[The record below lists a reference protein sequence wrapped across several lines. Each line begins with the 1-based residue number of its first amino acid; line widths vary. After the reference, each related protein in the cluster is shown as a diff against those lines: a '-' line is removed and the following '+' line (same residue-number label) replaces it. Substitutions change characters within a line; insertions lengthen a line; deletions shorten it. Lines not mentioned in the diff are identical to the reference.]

1 MTFAIRDGVSPANKG
16 FGAGSTAEARPA
28 PENPRVRLAVALL
41 TLSAVAFGFTY
52 SDHAP
57 LIPLVSADFR
67 LDDLGAGLLST
78 ALFTSYMAT
87 TLFTTGL
94 AERIG
99 PKRMV
104 GAGLAVSTIGTI
116 IFAAS
121 PSYAVALVAKVIQ
134 GIGSAFAF
142 VAAAR
147 YLAGLYGERRNHFA
161 LGLYGGG
168 FPLGSALALVA
179 MPALAATLG
188 GWRGAFW
195 AEATFVGV
203 AAIAWWRA
211 PAVPPVV
218 RPGNIRDALRCPNC
232 WWTSLQHVAGFGLG
246 ISSGTWITVYL
257 LREFHLPLALSGLLG
272 SLLLLLAVIARPI
285 GGLLL
290 AREHVPTRRVMRVGD
305 VAIILGVA
313 LLAVPDRPL
322 AMALG
327 GAILVGI
334 GVGLPYSAVFNTAAA
349 SLPGAPGA
357 AQGLAAIGG
366 TAGVMV
372 GAPAMGYAVQTFG
385 FWAAWLFVG
394 AVAAIAFAGVAFMRG
409 EEELA

>member
-1 MTFAIRDGVSPANKG
+1 MSAFTYRRHV
-16 FGAGSTAEARPA
+16 
-28 PENPRVRLAVALL
+28 RVAVALL
-41 TLSAVAFGFTY
+41 SLSAVAFGFTY

-78 ALFTSYMAT
+78 ALFISYMAT
-87 TLFTTGL
+87 TFVTTGL
-94 AERIG
+94 AERVG

-104 GAGLAVSTIGTI
+104 GMGLAVSAAGTVV
-116 IFAAS
+116 FAAS
-121 PSYAVALVAKVIQ
+121 PTYAAALAAKAIQ
-134 GIGSAFAF
+134 GIGSALAF

-161 LGLYGGG
+161 LGLYGAG
-168 FPLGSALALVA
+168 FPLGSAIALVA
-179 MPALAATLG
+179 MPPLAAALG

-195 AEATFVGV
+195 IEAAFVGI
-203 AAIAWWRA
+203 AAALWWSV
-211 PAVPPVV
+211 PAVPPVA

-232 WWTSLQHVAGFGLG
+232 WWTSLQHAAGFGLA
-246 ISSGTWITVYL
+246 IASGTWITVYL
-257 LREFHLPLALSGLLG
+257 LREFHLPLELSGLLG
-272 SLLLLLAVIARPI
+272 SLLLVLAVLARPL

-290 AREHVPTRRVMRVGD
+290 ARERVPTRRVMRIGD
-305 VAIILGVA
+305 LAIVAGVVLLGF
-313 LLAVPDRPL
+313 PDRPL
-322 AMALG
+322 AVALG

-357 AQGLAAIGG
+357 AQGLAAVGG
-366 TAGVMV
+366 TAAVMV
-372 GAPAMGYAVQTFG
+372 GAPMMGFAVQTFG

-394 AVAAIAFAGVAFMRG
+394 AVSLVALIGTTFMRG
-409 EEELA
+409 EEELP

>member
-1 MTFAIRDGVSPANKG
+1 MRM
-16 FGAGSTAEARPA
+16 
-28 PENPRVRLAVALL
+28 AVALL

-78 ALFTSYMAT
+78 ALFTSYMLT
-87 TLFTTGL
+87 TLITTGL
-94 AERIG
+94 AERLG

-104 GAGLAVSTIGTI
+104 GAGLAVSAVGTVV
-116 IFAAS
+116 FAAS
-121 PSYAVALVAKVIQ
+121 ASYAVALVAKVIQ
-134 GIGSAFAF
+134 GIGSALAF

-168 FPLGSALALVA
+168 FPLGSAVALVA
-179 MPALAATLG
+179 MPPLAAALG

-195 AEATFVGV
+195 AEAAFVGA
-203 AAIAWWRA
+203 AAILWWLA
-211 PAVPPVV
+211 PSVPRVT
-218 RPGNIRDALRCPNC
+218 RPGTIRDALRCPNC
-232 WWTSLQHVAGFGLG
+232 WLASLQHAAGFGLA
-246 ISSGTWITVYL
+246 IASGTWITVYL
-257 LREFHLPLALSGLLG
+257 LREFRLPLELSGLLG
-272 SLLLLLAVIARPI
+272 SLLLVLAVLARPLGGWLLASER
-285 GGLLL
+285 
-290 AREHVPTRRVMRVGD
+290 VPTRRVMRIGD
-305 VAIILGVA
+305 LVIIVGVA
-313 LLAVPDRPL
+313 LLAIPDRPL
-322 AMALG
+322 ALALG
-327 GAILVGI
+327 GAVLVGI

-366 TAGVMV
+366 TAGVMI

-394 AVAAIAFAGVAFMRG
+394 AVSALAFVGVAFMRG
-409 EEELA
+409 EEELT

>member
-1 MTFAIRDGVSPANKG
+1 MRA
-16 FGAGSTAEARPA
+16 
-28 PENPRVRLAVALL
+28 AVALL
-41 TLSAVAFGFTY
+41 TLGAVAFGFTY

-78 ALFTSYMAT
+78 ALFTSYMT
-87 TLFTTGL
+87 TTVFTTGL
-94 AERIG
+94 AERTG

-104 GAGLAVSTIGTI
+104 GTGLAVSAAGTI
-116 IFAAS
+116 IFAVA
-121 PSYAVALVAKVIQ
+121 PGYGVALAAKAIQ
-134 GIGSAFAF
+134 GIGAALAF
-142 VAAAR
+142 VAGAR
-147 YLAGLYGERRNHFA
+147 YLAALYGARRNHFA
-161 LGLYGGG
+161 LGLYGAGY
-168 FPLGSALALVA
+168 PLGSAMALIA
-179 MPALAATLG
+179 MPPLAAVLG

-195 AEATFVGV
+195 VE
-203 AAIAWWRA
+203 AAIVGAAATLWWRA
-211 PAVPPVV
+211 PSVPPVA

-232 WWTSLQHVAGFGLG
+232 WLAGLQHVAGFGLG

-257 LREFHLPLALSGLLG
+257 LREFRLPLELSGLLG
-272 SLLLLLAVIARPI
+272 SLLLILAVLARPL

-290 AREHVPTRRVMRVGD
+290 AREHMPTRRVMRIGD
-305 VAIILGVA
+305 LAIVAGVA
-313 LLAVPDRPL
+313 LLATPDRPL
-322 AMALG
+322 AIALG

-349 SLPGAPGA
+349 SLPAAPGA

-372 GAPAMGYAVQTFG
+372 GAPAMGYAVQSFG

-394 AVAAIAFAGVAFMRG
+394 AVSAFAYIGTSFMRG
-409 EEELA
+409 EEEMR

>member
-1 MTFAIRDGVSPANKG
+1 M
-16 FGAGSTAEARPA
+16 
-28 PENPRVRLAVALL
+28 RLAVALL
-41 TLSAVAFGFTY
+41 SLGAVAFGFTY

-87 TLFTTGL
+87 TLLTTGL
-94 AERIG
+94 ADRLG

-104 GAGLAVSTIGTI
+104 GAGLAVSTAGTVV
-116 IFAAS
+116 FALS
-121 PSYAVALVAKVIQ
+121 PGYGVALVAKAIQ
-134 GIGSAFAF
+134 GIGSALAF

-168 FPLGSALALVA
+168 FPLGSAVALVA
-179 MPALAATLG
+179 MPPLAAALG

-195 AEATFVGV
+195 AEAAFVG
-203 AAIAWWRA
+203 AAAVAWWRA

-218 RPGNIRDALRCPNC
+218 RTGSIRDALRCPNC
-232 WWTSLQHVAGFGLG
+232 WWTSLQHAAGFGLA
-246 ISSGTWITVYL
+246 IASGTWITVYL
-257 LREFHLPLALSGLLG
+257 LREFGLPLELSGLLG
-272 SLLLLLAVIARPI
+272 SLLLVLAVLSRPL
-285 GGLLL
+285 GGFLL
-290 AREHVPTRRVMRVGD
+290 AREHIPTRRVMRAGD
-305 VAIILGVA
+305 LAILAGVA
-313 LLAVPDRPL
+313 LLAFPDRPL
-322 AMALG
+322 AIALG
-327 GAILVGI
+327 GAVLVGI

-366 TAGVMV
+366 TVGVMV
-372 GAPAMGYAVQTFG
+372 GAPAMGYAVQTYG

-394 AVAAIAFAGVAFMRG
+394 AVSAVALVGIAFMRG
-409 EEELA
+409 EEELR

>member
-1 MTFAIRDGVSPANKG
+1 
-16 FGAGSTAEARPA
+16 
-28 PENPRVRLAVALL
+28 VRAAVALL
-41 TLSAVAFGFTY
+41 ILSAVAFGFTY
-52 SDHAP
+52 ADHAP

-78 ALFTSYMAT
+78 ALFSAYMAT
-87 TLFTTGL
+87 TLLTTGL
-94 AERIG
+94 AERLG

-104 GAGLAVSTIGTI
+104 GAGLAVSTVGTVV
-116 IFAAS
+116 FAIS
-121 PSYAVALVAKVIQ
+121 PSYAAALIAKVIQ
-134 GIGSAFAF
+134 GIGSALAF
-142 VAAAR
+142 VAGAR
-147 YLAGLYGERRNHFA
+147 YLAGLYGTRRNHFA
-161 LGLYGGG
+161 LGLYGAGY
-168 FPLGSALALVA
+168 PLGTAVALIT
-179 MPALAATLG
+179 MPTLATLG

-195 AEATFVGV
+195 AEAALVGF
-203 AAIAWWRA
+203 AAVAWWRA
-211 PAVPPVV
+211 PTVPRVT

-232 WWTSLQHVAGFGLG
+232 WWTALQHVAGFGLG

-257 LREFHLPLALSGLLG
+257 LREFRLPLELSGLLG
-272 SLLLLLAVIARPI
+272 SLLLVLAVVARPL

-290 AREHVPTRRVMRVGD
+290 ALEHVPTRQVMRIGD
-305 VAIILGVA
+305 LSVVVGVA
-313 LLAVPDRPL
+313 LLAIPDRPIAIAL
-322 AMALG
+322 A
-327 GAILVGI
+327 GAVLVGI

-394 AVAAIAFAGVAFMRG
+394 AVAAIAFVGVAFMRG

>member
-1 MTFAIRDGVSPANKG
+1 
-16 FGAGSTAEARPA
+16 
-28 PENPRVRLAVALL
+28 VRAAVALL
-41 TLSAVAFGFTY
+41 SLGAVAFGFTY

-78 ALFTSYMAT
+78 ALFSSYMAT
-87 TLFTTGL
+87 TFLTTGL
-94 AERIG
+94 AERLG

-104 GAGLAVSTIGTI
+104 GTGLAVSAAGTVV
-116 IFAAS
+116 FAAS
-121 PSYAVALVAKVIQ
+121 PSYGVALAAKAIQ
-134 GIGSAFAF
+134 GIGSALAF

-168 FPLGSALALVA
+168 FPLGSAIALVA
-179 MPALAATLG
+179 MPPLAAALG

-195 AEATFVGV
+195 VEAVFVG
-203 AAIAWWRA
+203 AAAAAWWRV
-211 PAVPPVV
+211 PAVPRVA

-232 WWTSLQHVAGFGLG
+232 WWTSLQHAAGFGLA
-246 ISSGTWITVYL
+246 IASGTWITVYL
-257 LREFHLPLALSGLLG
+257 LREFHLPLELSGLLG
-272 SLLLLLAVIARPI
+272 SLLLVLAVLARPF

-290 AREHVPTRRVMRVGD
+290 ARERLPTRRVMRIGD
-305 VAIILGVA
+305 LAIVAGVA
-313 LLAVPDRPL
+313 LLGFPDRPL
-322 AMALG
+322 AVALG
-327 GAILVGI
+327 GAILVGL

-357 AQGLAAIGG
+357 AQGLAAVGG
-366 TAGVMV
+366 TAAVMV

-394 AVAAIAFAGVAFMRG
+394 AVSAVAFVGTGFMRG
-409 EEELA
+409 EEELS